1 MEKYKILSNKKIKDA
16 LAALGEF
23 GQNCLVVVDKNN
35 NLQGTLSDGDLRSA
49 LLNKKSLNDGIK
61 NVYQKKP
68 TFLIKN
74 NFDKKEVEKIL
85 IKKNLDIIPVITK
98 NRKVIDVIYWSK
110 IFGKNKNINFDIPT
124 LIMAGGRGTRL
135 KPFTNILPK
144 PLIPLNNKPV
154 IEHIIDNF
162 VISGIKNFYIS
173 INKNSHQIMKSY
185 FHQKKN
191 KYKIKFIEEKIPLG
205 TAGCIKYLKKNKK
218 DFFVTNCDV
227 IFDIN
232 FNNLYDFHKKNKYDF
247 TLVGSYEENLLSYGV
262 CKLKK
267 NGLLKTIEEKPT
279 FSYLANCGL
288 YLMSPKIFKAMPKKI
303 NQSLDMN
310 ELISLALKKKFRIG
324 TYIISQNSWHDV
336 GQWKEYNSTLKRF

>member
-1 MEKYKILSNKKIKDA
+1 MEEYKILSNKKIKDA
-16 LAALGEF
+16 LIALGKF

-35 NLQGTLSDGDLRSA
+35 NLQGTLSDGDLRGA
-49 LLNKKSLNDGIK
+49 LLNKKKLNDSIK
-61 NVYQKKP
+61 NIYHKNP
-68 TFLIKN
+68 FFLIKN
-74 NFDKKEVEKIL
+74 NFEKKEAEKIL
-85 IKKNLDIIPVITK
+85 IKKNIDLIPVITK
-98 NRKVIDVIYWSK
+98 NKKVIDVIYWSK
-110 IFGKNKNINFDIPT
+110 IFGKNKNINIDIPT
-124 LIMAGGRGTRL
+124 LIMAGGKGTRL

-154 IEHIIDNF
+154 IDHIIDYF
-162 VISGIKNFYIS
+162 VTSGIKNFYIS

-191 KYKIKFIEEKIPLG
+191 KYKIKFIEEKMPLG
-205 TAGCIKYLKKNKK
+205 TAGSIKYLKKNKK

-232 FNNLYDFHKKNKYDF
+232 FYNLYKFHKKNKYDF
-247 TLVGSYEENLLSYGV
+247 TVVCSYEENLLSYGV

-267 NGLLKTIEEKPT
+267 NGLLRNIEEKPT

-288 YLMSPKIFKAMPKKI
+288 YLLSPRIFKVMPRKI
-303 NQSLDMN
+303 NHPIDMN

-324 TYIISQNSWHDV
+324 TYIVSSNSWHDV
-336 GQWKEYNSTLKRF
+336 GQWKEYKSTLNKF

>member
-16 LAALGEF
+16 LTALGEF

-49 LLNKKSLNDGIK
+49 LLNKKSLKDSIK
-61 NVYQKKP
+61 NIYQKNP
-68 TFLIKN
+68 FFLINN
-74 NFDKKEVEKIL
+74 NFNKKEAEKIL
-85 IKKNLDIIPVITK
+85 IKKNIDLIPVITK
-98 NRKVIDVIYWSK
+98 NKKVIDVIYWSK

-144 PLIPLNNKPV
+144 PLIPLNQKPV
-154 IEHIIDNF
+154 IDHIIDNF

-185 FHQKKN
+185 FHQKNN

-205 TAGCIKYLKKNKK
+205 TAGSIKYLKKNKK

-232 FNNLYDFHKKNKYDF
+232 FNNLYKFHKKNKYDL
-247 TLVGSYEENLLSYGV
+247 TVVCSYEENLLSYGV
-262 CKLKK
+262 CKLEK
-267 NGLLKTIEEKPT
+267 NGLLRDIEEKPT

-288 YLMSPKIFKAMPKKI
+288 YLISPKIFKVMPRKI
-303 NQSLDMN
+303 NHSLDMN

-324 TYIISQNSWHDV
+324 TYIISHGSWYDV
-336 GQWKEYNSTLKRF
+336 GQWKEYKNTLKRF

>member
-1 MEKYKILSNKKIKDA
+1 MKKYKILSNKKIKDA
-16 LAALGEF
+16 LAAIGEF
-23 GQNCLVVVDKNN
+23 GQNCLIVVDKNN

-49 LLNKKSLNDGIK
+49 LLNKKSLNDSIK
-61 NVYQKKP
+61 NVYQKNP

-85 IKKNLDIIPVITK
+85 IKKNLDIIPVISK

-110 IFGKNKNINFDIPT
+110 VFGKNKNINVDIPT

-135 KPFTNILPK
+135 KPFTNVLPK

-154 IEHIIDNF
+154 IDHIIDNF

-232 FNNLYDFHKKNKYDF
+232 F
-247 TLVGSYEENLLSYGV
+247 E
-262 CKLKK
+262 
-267 NGLLKTIEEKPT
+267 
-279 FSYLANCGL
+279 
-288 YLMSPKIFKAMPKKI
+288 
-303 NQSLDMN
+303 
-310 ELISLALKKKFRIG
+310 
-324 TYIISQNSWHDV
+324 
-336 GQWKEYNSTLKRF
+336 

>member
-1 MEKYKILSNKKIKDA
+1 M
-16 LAALGEF
+16 
-23 GQNCLVVVDKNN
+23 
-35 NLQGTLSDGDLRSA
+35 
-49 LLNKKSLNDGIK
+49 
-61 NVYQKKP
+61 
-68 TFLIKN
+68 
-74 NFDKKEVEKIL
+74 

-218 DFFVTNCDV
+218 DFFV
-227 IFDIN
+227 
-232 FNNLYDFHKKNKYDF
+232 
-247 TLVGSYEENLLSYGV
+247 
-262 CKLKK
+262 
-267 NGLLKTIEEKPT
+267 
-279 FSYLANCGL
+279 
-288 YLMSPKIFKAMPKKI
+288 
-303 NQSLDMN
+303 
-310 ELISLALKKKFRIG
+310 
-324 TYIISQNSWHDV
+324 
-336 GQWKEYNSTLKRF
+336 